1 MEIIGYKLNN
11 GFGFTMLETP
21 RYVNIMQDIER
32 FEREK
37 EQELGNDI
45 TVDAVYRKKIVNKT
59 TETGKK

>member
-11 GFGFTMLETP
+11 GFGFTMLKTP

-37 EQELGNDI
+37 ERELGNGV
-45 TVDAVYRKKIVNKT
+45 TVDAVYRRKIVNKT
-59 TETGKK
+59 TETREK